1 MRTSGSTWAQRVV
14 GEGVRLLFEN
24 RGAVAVAVAA
34 AFAWDASLPRASLRL
49 HPPLIV
55 PDMQISRIHLNSIWS
70 RHQLRLNVSLEQSSG
85 DPGPP
90 ARMEE
95 PVRIDQCNSIRDFR
109 SMARRRLPGPIF
121 HYIDGAADDEVTY
134 RRNTEAYERCDLVPN
149 VLAGVESID
158 MSTTVMGQKLKMPL
172 FCSPTALQ
180 RLFHH
185 DGERAV
191 AKAAEKFGTMFG
203 VSSLGTVSVEE
214 IGSTISTPK
223 LFQLYF
229 HKDRGLT
236 GSMIER
242 CIAADFDVLA
252 LTVDTITGGNRERDL
267 RTGFTSPPR
276 LTLKSLLSFAVHPRW
291 AVNYFAHEKFA
302 LPQLK
307 DYVKEGSNVSVSVGD
322 YFSTMLDQ
330 SMNWEDAE
338 NVRKKWGKQF
348 CLKGIMSV
356 ADAKRALDIGATA
369 IMLSN
374 HGGRQLDGSR
384 SPFDQLAEIID
395 AVGDR
400 IDVICDGGIRRGTHV
415 LKALSLGAKAC
426 SGGRFYLY
434 ALAAAGQVGVERA
447 LQNLHNEIERDMKLM
462 GCRSINECR
471 GAGRR
476 RKSPSKP
483 TQ

>member
-1 MRTSGSTWAQRVV
+1 
-14 GEGVRLLFEN
+14 
-24 RGAVAVAVAA
+24 
-34 AFAWDASLPRASLRL
+34 
-49 HPPLIV
+49 
-55 PDMQISRIHLNSIWS
+55 
-70 RHQLRLNVSLEQSSG
+70 
-85 DPGPP
+85 
-90 ARMEE
+90 MEKSM
-95 PVRIDQCNSIRDFR
+95 RIDQCNNVKDFR
-109 SMARRRLPGPIF
+109 SMARQRLPGPIF
-121 HYIDGAADDEVTY
+121 HYIDGAADDEVTL

-149 VLAGVESID
+149 VLTGVDSID
-158 MSTTVMGQKLKMPL
+158 ISRTVMGQKLNMPL

-203 VSSLGTVSVEE
+203 ISSLGTVSVEE
-214 IGSTISTPK
+214 IGTTINAPK

-236 GSMIER
+236 KSMIER
-242 CIAADFDVLA
+242 CIAANFDVLA

-276 LTLKSLLSFAVHPRW
+276 LTFKSLVSFSLHPRW
-291 AVNYFAHEKFA
+291 AGNYFTHKKFE

-330 SMNWEDAE
+330 SMNWKDAE

-356 ADAKRALDIGATA
+356 TDAKRAVEIGATA
-369 IMLSN
+369 IMVSN
-374 HGGRQLDGSR
+374 HGGRQLDGSK
-384 SPFDQLAEIID
+384 SPFDQLTEIVD

-400 IDVICDGGIRRGTHV
+400 IDVICDGGIARGTHV
-415 LKALSLGAKAC
+415 LKALSVGAKAC
-426 SGGRFYLY
+426 SGGRFY
-434 ALAAAGQVGVERA
+434 A
-447 LQNLHNEIERDMKLM
+447 
-462 GCRSINECR
+462 
-471 GAGRR
+471 
-476 RKSPSKP
+476 
-483 TQ
+483 